1 MSTTT
6 EAFTLAKAL
15 DQANPNLLAT
25 ALQKVALGTL
35 LTPTVKAITQTSAT
49 TVTLNPPAL
58 CPAVVSARVTAGTAL
73 AGVYRCTDAAGTAV
87 DSATLGVCK
96 LSADGTTLT
105 FAAAL
110 TGVTV
115 SYVPR
120 SATDVTSLF
129 AE

>member
-1 MSTTT
+1 MS
-6 EAFTLAKAL
+6 APFTIADAL
-15 DQANPNLLAT
+15 DQANPNLLAD
-25 ALQKVALGTL
+25 ALMKVALGTL
-35 LTPTVKAITQTSAT
+35 LTPKVAAITQTSAT
-49 TVTLNPPAL
+49 TVKLNPPAL

-73 AGVYRCTDAAGTAV
+73 AGVYRCTDAGGTAV

-115 SYVPR
+115 SYIPR
-120 SATDVTSLF
+120 SATDLTANF